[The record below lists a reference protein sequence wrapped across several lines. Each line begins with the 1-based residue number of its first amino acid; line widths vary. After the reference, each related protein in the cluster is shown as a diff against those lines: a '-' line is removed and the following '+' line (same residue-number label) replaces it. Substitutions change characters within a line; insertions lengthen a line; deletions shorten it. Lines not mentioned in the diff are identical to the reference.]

1 MRTTKAMA
9 VSAALLAHMGTALAE
24 SRTAQ
29 AMRHDAPKGITEAF
43 FVCVDKA
50 GFDQTLIS
58 ICIRSEKAI
67 QDRRINK
74 AYGRLMD
81 KLTGSTKESVQLAER
96 AWIDFNT
103 RSVAAETDLGGTDRV
118 ANVDV
123 ATAELHRY

>member
-1 MRTTKAMA
+1 
-9 VSAALLAHMGTALAE
+9 
-24 SRTAQ
+24 
-29 AMRHDAPKGITEAF
+29 
-43 FVCVDKA
+43 
-50 GFDQTLIS
+50 
-58 ICIRSEKAI
+58 RSEKAI

-123 ATAELHRY
+123 ATAELHRYCLRANVLEDYVFSVGQ